1 MDWAKGYLLIT
12 LAAFLCEY
20 IRLRV
25 DYHILEIAIMVAAA
39 PLAIFVICV
48 LFYFVLAALTVGWIS
63 PPTFVQT
70 SATSSRTAAAEAAA
84 CAQTPDDAHLKLT
97 SWCVS

>member
-39 PLAIFVICV
+39 PLAIFAI
-48 LFYFVLAALTVGWIS
+48 YFALAALTDHVCDFIENGR
-63 PPTFVQT
+63 
-70 SATSSRTAAAEAAA
+70 SRGRGMRTD
-84 CAQTPDDAHLKLT
+84 P
-97 SWCVS
+97 

>member
-39 PLAIFVICV
+39 PLAIFAICAPDEASQKEGPASSGCQAPFSCSVI
-48 LFYFVLAALTVGWIS
+48 G
-63 PPTFVQT
+63 
-70 SATSSRTAAAEAAA
+70 
-84 CAQTPDDAHLKLT
+84 
-97 SWCVS
+97 

>member
-25 DYHILEIAIMVAAA
+25 DYHIL
-39 PLAIFVICV
+39 
-48 LFYFVLAALTVGWIS
+48 
-63 PPTFVQT
+63 
-70 SATSSRTAAAEAAA
+70 
-84 CAQTPDDAHLKLT
+84 
-97 SWCVS
+97 

>member
-39 PLAIFVICV
+39 PLAIFAN
-48 LFYFVLAALTVGWIS
+48 FALAALTDHVCDFIENGR
-63 PPTFVQT
+63 
-70 SATSSRTAAAEAAA
+70 SRGRGLRTD
-84 CAQTPDDAHLKLT
+84 P
-97 SWCVS
+97 

>member
-25 DYHILEIAIMVAAA
+25 DYQILEIAIMVAAA
-39 PLAIFVICV
+39 PLAIFAICV
-48 LFYFVLAALTVGWIS
+48 LFYFALAALTDHVCDFIENGR
-63 PPTFVQT
+63 
-70 SATSSRTAAAEAAA
+70 SRGRGMRTD
-84 CAQTPDDAHLKLT
+84 P
-97 SWCVS
+97 

>member
-39 PLAIFVICV
+39 PFAIFAVCV
-48 LFYFVLAALTVGWIS
+48 LLYLVLSVLTDRVCDFIEE
-63 PPTFVQT
+63 
-70 SATSSRTAAAEAAA
+70 SRAKGQGMRTD
-84 CAQTPDDAHLKLT
+84 P
-97 SWCVS
+97 

>member
-39 PLAIFVICV
+39 PLAIFAICV
-48 LFYFVLAALTVGWIS
+48 LFYFALFYFALAALTDHVCDFIENGR
-63 PPTFVQT
+63 
-70 SATSSRTAAAEAAA
+70 SRGRGMRTD
-84 CAQTPDDAHLKLT
+84 P
-97 SWCVS
+97 

>member
-48 LFYFVLAALTVGWIS
+48 LFYFVLAALTDHVCDFIENGR
-63 PPTFVQT
+63 
-70 SATSSRTAAAEAAA
+70 SRG
-84 CAQTPDDAHLKLT
+84 CGMRPDP
-97 SWCVS
+97 

>member
-48 LFYFVLAALTVGWIS
+48 LFYFVLAALTDHVCDFIENGRS
-63 PPTFVQT
+63 RGR
-70 SATSSRTAAAEAAA
+70 SMRTA
-84 CAQTPDDAHLKLT
+84 P
-97 SWCVS
+97 

>member
-39 PLAIFVICV
+39 PLAIFAICV
-48 LFYFVLAALTVGWIS
+48 LFYFALADLGGRAEVMSGPFGTEWE
-63 PPTFVQT
+63 FVVPRP
-70 SATSSRTAAAEAAA
+70 SFDRA
-84 CAQTPDDAHLKLT
+84 
-97 SWCVS
+97 

>member
-25 DYHILEIAIMVAAA
+25 DYHILEIAIMVA
-39 PLAIFVICV
+39 IFVICV
-48 LFYFVLAALTVGWIS
+48 LFYFVLAALTDHVCDFIENGRS
-63 PPTFVQT
+63 RGR
-70 SATSSRTAAAEAAA
+70 SMRTA
-84 CAQTPDDAHLKLT
+84 P
-97 SWCVS
+97 